1 MHNETRDYRDFQ
13 KRKLSGSVDGR
24 GIKLTTNGSPGTLIH
39 TALDSVAANE
49 WDEVFIQA
57 ANNSD
62 KAARVR
68 IEWGG
73 TTDTDDHI
81 EATIPPKAG
90 LTEVIAGN
98 ILQNGAVIRAFG
110 ETANVIVLHG
120 YVNRYQHI

>member
-1 MHNETRDYRDFQ
+1 MHNDNCDCRHIQ

-24 GIKLTTNGSPGTLIH
+24 GITLTTNASPGTVIH
-39 TALDSVAANE
+39 QALDSIAENE
-49 WDEVFIQA
+49 WDELFIQA

-62 KAARVR
+62 APAKLR

-73 TTDTDDHI
+73 TDSAADRI

-98 ILQNGAVIRAFG
+98 ILHNGAVIRAFG
-110 ETANVIVLHG
+110 ETANVIALHG
-120 YVNRYQHI
+120 YVNRYQHK

>member
-1 MHNETRDYRDFQ
+1 MRKDNCDCRHIQ

-24 GIKLTTNGSPGTLIH
+24 GIKLTTNGSPGVLIH
-39 TALDSVAANE
+39 RALDSIAENE
-49 WDEVFIQA
+49 WDEVFLQA

-62 KAARVR
+62 AAAKLR

-73 TTDTDDHI
+73 TDSNADHI

-98 ILQNGAVIRAFG
+98 ILHNGAVIRAFG